1 MSTSYKTKYMHFV
14 VHCTSTSMLVSGIKC
29 SGHWQNMID
38 TDESHFS
45 FAIYSVDP
53 LEFASTLQKFI
64 DNCMDADK
72 YRDFDEC
79 KFRTA
84 VHHHCIRMTRDCTSL
99 GITRG
104 NLKVLY
110 FGSIGS
116 LHGLPE
122 AIEREYRRYLE
133 KSEKEAQD
141 WAKE

>member
-1 MSTSYKTKYMHFV
+1 MSTSYKTKYMHFT
-14 VHCTSTSMLVSGIKC
+14 VHCTSTSMLVAGIKC

-53 LEFASTLQKFI
+53 LEFASTLQEFL
-64 DNCMDADK
+64 DNRMDDDK
-72 YRDFDEC
+72 YREFDEYE
-79 KFRTA
+79 FR
-84 VHHHCIRMTRDCTSL
+84 VGSHHDCIRMTRDCSSF

-110 FGSIGS
+110 FGSIDS

-133 KSEKEAQD
+133 KSEKEAQE

>member
-1 MSTSYKTKYMHFV
+1 MSTSYKTKYMHFT

-53 LEFASTLQKFI
+53 LKFASTLQQLL
-64 DNCMDADK
+64 DNRMDNDK
-72 YRDFDEC
+72 YRVSDYVELNAGALHD
-79 KFRTA
+79 T
-84 VHHHCIRMTRDCTSL
+84 IRMSRDCTSL
-99 GITRG
+99 GVTRG

-110 FGSIGS
+110 CGSIDS

-122 AIEREYRRYLE
+122 AIRKEYAMYKD
-133 KSEKEAQD
+133 KSEKEAQE

>member
-1 MSTSYKTKYMHFV
+1 MSTSYKTKYMHFT

-53 LEFASTLQKFI
+53 LEFASNLQQFLNNREDTK
-64 DNCMDADK
+64 K
-72 YRDFDEC
+72 YRVYDYVELKTGAPHD
-79 KFRTA
+79 T
-84 VHHHCIRMTRDCTSL
+84 IRMSRACTNF
-99 GITRG
+99 GVTRG

-110 FGSIGS
+110 RGSIDS

-133 KSEKEAQD
+133 KSEKEAQE